1 MQELPR
7 RMVEGRTT
15 HQCIMVRLVSLG
27 ETGGR
32 ESDPISSCGS
42 ESRWRRLARASGQ
55 LVGAMDLLP

>member
-27 ETGGR
+27 ETGA
-32 ESDPISSCGS
+32 
-42 ESRWRRLARASGQ
+42 ARGPDQ
-55 LVGAMDLLP
+55 FR